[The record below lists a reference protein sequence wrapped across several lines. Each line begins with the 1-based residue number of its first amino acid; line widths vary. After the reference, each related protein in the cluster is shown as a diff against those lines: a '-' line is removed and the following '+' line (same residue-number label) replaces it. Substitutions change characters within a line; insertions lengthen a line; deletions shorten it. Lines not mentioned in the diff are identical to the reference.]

1 MVSYITVYYIVHVYV
16 IVYLNVKCC
25 KYIFVS
31 NICEIYQCEGTMDE
45 IIDLVGVQ
53 SVDMGRPY
61 VNM

>member
-53 SVDMGRPY
+53 CTVS
-61 VNM
+61 